1 MEKFILYQKARKC
14 NKDIAR
20 FLKTLKTDYYKK
32 DQLKRSINSFVLN
45 IAEANGRITPKDRTN
60 YFGIARG
67 SVFE

>member
-32 DQLKRSINSFVLN
+32 DQLKRSTNSFVLN
-45 IAEANGRITPKDRTN
+45 IAEANGRITP
-60 YFGIARG
+60 
-67 SVFE
+67 